1 MDFRRLRYFVA
12 VAEEQSFSRAA
23 QRLHIAQ
30 PPLSSQIKQL
40 ETELEVRLFDRTSRG
55 VRLTEAG
62 QLLLEE
68 SRRLLAQVEQTE
80 RAVRRVG
87 NGEVGRITLGFVPS
101 ASNEVLPELLKLFR
115 SRFPGVELFLREMRP
130 DQVVSSLHTGQ
141 TDVGFLYLP
150 LEDPTLDV
158 ACVSREPLILALPEA
173 HPLASQASVDLRDV
187 AGEPFIM
194 PARYQMPG
202 LYGQVTEA
210 CRAAGFTPEAVQKDV
225 WMMQTIAGLVAGNL
239 GVSLVPASLRNFRRT
254 GVVYRSVADLSPTVE
269 LGMVWRKGNQGP
281 VMESFLSYALEG

>member
-1 MDFRRLRYFVA
+1 MDLRRLRYFVV

-23 QRLHIAQ
+23 RRLHIAQ
-30 PPLSSQIKQL
+30 PPLSNQIKQL
-40 ETELEVRLFDRTSRG
+40 ETGLEVRLFDRTSRG

-68 SRRLLAQVEQTE
+68 ARRILSQVEQTA
-80 RAVRRVG
+80 RAVRRAG

-101 ASNEVLPELLKLFR
+101 ASNEVLPELLKVFR
-115 SRFPGVELFLREMRP
+115 SEFPGVELFLREMRP
-130 DQVVSSLHTGQ
+130 DQVVRSLHDGQ
-141 TDVGFLYLP
+141 TNVGFLYLP
-150 LEDPTLDV
+150 LEDPALDV
-158 ACVSREPLILALPEA
+158 ACVSREPLILALPESHA
-173 HPLASQASVDLRDV
+173 LASRESVDLRDV

-202 LYGQVTEA
+202 LYAQVTEA

-225 WMMQTIAGLVAGNL
+225 WLMQTIVGLVAGEL

-254 GVVYRSVADLSPTVE
+254 GVVYRPVADLSPTVE
-269 LGMVWRKGNQGP
+269 LGMVWSKDHQSP
-281 VMESFLSYALEG
+281 VMESFLRCAIGG

>member
-80 RAVRRVG
+80 RAVRRGG

-141 TDVGFLYLP
+141 TDVGFLDLP
-150 LEDPTLDV
+150 LEDPALDV
-158 ACVSREPLILALPEA
+158 AYVSREPLILALPEA

-281 VMESFLSYALEG
+281 VMESFLSYALKG